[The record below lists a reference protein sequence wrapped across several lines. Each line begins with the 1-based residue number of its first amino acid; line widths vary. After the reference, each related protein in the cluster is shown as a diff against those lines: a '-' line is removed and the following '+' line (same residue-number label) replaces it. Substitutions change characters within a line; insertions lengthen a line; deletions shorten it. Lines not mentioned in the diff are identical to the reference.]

1 MVGKPWKTMGKPC
14 EMVGKPWE
22 NHAKMIIYIEHGYLI
37 H

>member
-37 H
+37 R